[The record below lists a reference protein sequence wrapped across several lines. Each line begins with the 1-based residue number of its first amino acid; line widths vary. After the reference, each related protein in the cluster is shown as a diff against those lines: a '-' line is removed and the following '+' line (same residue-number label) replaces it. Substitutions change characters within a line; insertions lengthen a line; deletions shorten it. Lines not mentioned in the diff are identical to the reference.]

1 MCNENFVEIVL
12 VSDLKEKRLA
22 LIRRKLVC
30 VQKYSHGVFL
40 KTAALKISE
49 IANRK
54 AVLSLILLKI

>member
-40 KTAALKISE
+40 KTVALKISE

-54 AVLSLILLKI
+54 AVLSLILLKV

>member
-22 LIRRKLVC
+22 LIRGKFVC
-30 VQKYSHGVFL
+30 VWKYSHGVFL
-40 KTAALKISE
+40 KTVALKISE

-54 AVLSLILLKI
+54 AVLSLILLKV